1 MPRQKEWELFEETV
15 KPAIMQWAKIVPDEE
30 TLVESIMESVKIAIL
45 FREEDGQSGSEK
57 G

>member
-15 KPAIMQWAKIVPDEE
+15 KPAIMEWAKIVPEEE

-45 FREEDGQSGSEK
+45 FRDSDGQERST
-57 G
+57 

>member
-45 FREEDGQSGSEK
+45 FREENGQSGSEK